1 MLTLFDLFAVAA
13 GFGAAFGITSLLWT
27 LKKVRVVCEVAW
39 ACASLHVLART
50 AMGAGSSAV
59 SPDGKDAH
67 SGWQV
72 RFLFAS
78 VVTGGLMVV
87 LFAFS
92 LFTGAKRSVDTLLHL
107 LVNWYVLTIAVTY
120 WPSRLPKLSS
130 AGGGWGSAT
139 AELMKPDMARE

>member
-1 MLTLFDLFAVAA
+1 MADVPSPEGSPSRLRRDPSFSLGGNIDAFYKGASAA
-13 GFGAAFGITSLLWT
+13 
-27 LKKVRVVCEVAW
+27 
-39 ACASLHVLART
+39 
-50 AMGAGSSAV
+50 
-59 SPDGKDAH
+59 DGKDAH

>member
-1 MLTLFDLFAVAA
+1 MADVPSPEGSPSRLRRDPSFSLGGNIDAFYKGASAAIAAAFVLTL
-13 GFGAAFGITSLLWT
+13 
-27 LKKVRVVCEVAW
+27 VVLSER
-39 ACASLHVLART
+39 S
-50 AMGAGSSAV
+50 
-59 SPDGKDAH
+59 

>member
-1 MLTLFDLFAVAA
+1 MADVPSPEGSPSRLRRDPSFSLGGNIDAFYKGASAA
-13 GFGAAFGITSLLWT
+13 IAA
-27 LKKVRVVCEVAW
+27 
-39 ACASLHVLART
+39 
-50 AMGAGSSAV
+50 
-59 SPDGKDAH
+59 
-67 SGWQV
+67 
-72 RFLFAS
+72 
-78 VVTGGLMVV
+78 